1 MSPCKKIKKIENN
14 KTYIYIYIKRG
25 VAEPPPTAGHGGGLE
40 KKRKK
45 KKIGGFWLLGVV
57 RLP

>member
-45 KKIGGFWLLGVV
+45 KKLGGFGSWG
-57 RLP
+57 